1 MQEIKFNHVTFKY
14 PDSDKVLIDNQSFV
28 LPVNK
33 WIAVVGHNGSGKSTI
48 VRLLNGLLQPN
59 KGKILI
65 DDLEVNEQHLET
77 VHKLVGMVFQNPENQ
92 FVGSTVAEDVAFGL
106 ENYNVAPEE
115 MPTLIKQALK
125 SVGMIDYEDSL
136 IAELSG
142 GQKQRIAIAG
152 VLAVKPKIII
162 FDEAT
167 SMLDPV
173 GRESIMKLL
182 ETLHHDGGYTII
194 MITHDLNE
202 AELADHIL
210 ILDQGKVVAND
221 VTKKVLSNH
230 QLLRKLQL
238 TPAAGEQIREELI
251 HAGIKAPQEYI
262 TTGEMVR
269 WLKQKLN

>member
-1 MQEIKFNHVTFKY
+1 MQEIRFNHVTFKY
-14 PDSDKVLIDNQSFV
+14 PDSDKVLINNQSFV

-33 WIAVVGHNGSGKSTI
+33 WISVVGHNGSGKSTI
-48 VRLLNGLLQPN
+48 VRLLNGLLRPS

-65 DDLEVNEQHLET
+65 GDLEVNEQHLET

-106 ENYNVAPEE
+106 ENYNITPKK
-115 MPTLIKQALK
+115 MPTIIKQALR
-125 SVGMIDYEDSL
+125 SVGMTDYEDSL

-152 VLAVKPKIII
+152 VLAVKPRIII

-167 SMLDPV
+167 SMLDPM
-173 GRESIMKLL
+173 GRKSIMELL
-182 ETLHHDGGYTII
+182 EALHRDGRYTII

-210 ILDQGKVVAND
+210 ILDQGKVVANGI
-221 VTKKVLSNH
+221 TREVLSNH
-230 QLLRKLQL
+230 QLLRQLQL
-238 TPAAGEQIREELI
+238 APAAGEQIRERLI
-251 HAGIKAPQEYI
+251 HAGIKVPQGYM
-262 TTGEMVR
+262 TTGEMVQ

>member
-115 MPTLIKQALK
+115 MLTIIKQALK

-136 IAELSG
+136 IADLSG

-182 ETLHHDGGYTII
+182 ETLHHDGRYTII

-238 TPAAGEQIREELI
+238 TPAAGEQVREKLI
-251 HAGIKAPQEYI
+251 HAGIKVPQEYI